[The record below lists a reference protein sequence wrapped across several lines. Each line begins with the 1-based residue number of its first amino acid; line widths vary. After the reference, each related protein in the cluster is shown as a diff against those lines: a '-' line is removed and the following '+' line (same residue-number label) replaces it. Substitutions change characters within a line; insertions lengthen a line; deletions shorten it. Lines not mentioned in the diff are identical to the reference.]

1 MLQVLIDAQAFP
13 PTESQLAELLANT
26 PVLCVFG
33 GEDSE
38 CLLRLSGA
46 VLAWYL
52 VLHVVT

>member
-46 VLAWYL
+46 VL
-52 VLHVVT
+52 VLSTWCCML